1 MEVNY
6 ELITGIALGI
16 ENFIDDEFGDAW
28 IVSLLIFRI
37 IILIPSKPMW
47 S

>member
-6 ELITGIALGI
+6 ELITGVALGI

-28 IVSLLIFRI
+28 IISLFIFRI
-37 IILIPSKPMW
+37 IILVPDKVS
-47 S
+47 